1 MLVVVTHCSVL
12 QNLQKKQNVKKKK
25 KKHLQKQLNNN
36 LLPDLKDDENFS
48 VIYLT
53 LKLMVMRVA
62 DKDFMLNFSELEE
75 NENNAKVDTKKI
87 AQMIIIL

>member
-1 MLVVVTHCSVL
+1 MFCFTEFT
-12 QNLQKKQNVKKKK
+12 KKTKCQKKK

>member
-1 MLVVVTHCSVL
+1 MVVTHCSVL
-12 QNLQKKQNVKKKK
+12 QNLQ

-75 NENNAKVDTKKI
+75 NENNAKVDTKII